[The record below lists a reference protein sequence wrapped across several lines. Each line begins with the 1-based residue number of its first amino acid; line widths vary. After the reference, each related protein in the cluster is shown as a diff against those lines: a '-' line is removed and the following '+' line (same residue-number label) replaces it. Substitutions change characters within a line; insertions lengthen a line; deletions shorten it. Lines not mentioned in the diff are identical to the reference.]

1 MSAVLDFLRGTGR
14 DDRGRRLS
22 DIWAL
27 DDAQLESSHDFIQW
41 IFPLDAPSAAV
52 PGSPV
57 LAPAEIEEIRRDPAL
72 RAGMRRSLDRML
84 AFYGLSWDAER
95 AAIGLSPFF
104 AQRAG
109 AWISPGNHNFL
120 RISRILRSLVL
131 AGEIDAAGALFVCL
145 EGLYRG
151 PYRLAIGPQ
160 SFAHWAAAL
169 RPPGGAR

>member
-1 MSAVLDFLRGTGR
+1 VSAVLDFLRGTGR

-57 LAPAEIEEIRRDPAL
+57 LAPAEIEAIRRDPAL

-131 AGEIDAAGALFVCL
+131 AGERDAARALLRCL
-145 EGLYRG
+145 EGLCTG
-151 PYRLAIGPQ
+151 PHGRAIGAT
-160 SFAHWAAAL
+160 SRGFWRRAAE
-169 RPPGGAR
+169 G

>member
-1 MSAVLDFLRGTGR
+1 VSAVLDFLRGTGR

-109 AWISPGNHNFL
+109 TWISPGNHNFL

-131 AGEIDAAGALFVCL
+131 AGDRDAARALLRCL
-145 EGLYRG
+145 EGLCAGPHGRTIGATSRG
-151 PYRLAIGPQ
+151 FWRR
-160 SFAHWAAAL
+160 AAE
-169 RPPGGAR
+169 G